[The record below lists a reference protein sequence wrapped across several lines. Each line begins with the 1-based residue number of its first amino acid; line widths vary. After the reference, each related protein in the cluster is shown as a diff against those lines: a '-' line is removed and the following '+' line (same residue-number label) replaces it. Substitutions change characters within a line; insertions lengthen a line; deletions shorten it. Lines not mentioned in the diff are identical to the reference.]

1 MRQLQNTLANQRL
14 SLSRT
19 SLDDSEYVARLT
31 RLDGLIGQL
40 AYGFRKD
47 WKTIPVWLQPHV
59 NKDAIVTGKQEMT
72 AVGRAYISRWLADE
86 VFGKHFHPGL
96 DIGLSTELKTV
107 QTNVRKFNPTHQS
120 MEEEEALT
128 AKVISWR
135 LTTMDGLQQTLAGP
149 KASIRQQHL
158 VQTWTRI
165 SFPQYASTC
174 RIRRR
179 RGSKAACI

>member
-1 MRQLQNTLANQRL
+1 
-14 SLSRT
+14 
-19 SLDDSEYVARLT
+19 
-31 RLDGLIGQL
+31 
-40 AYGFRKD
+40 
-47 WKTIPVWLQPHV
+47 V
-59 NKDAIVTGKQEMT
+59 NKDAIATGKQEMT